1 MVGRYVVPLQ
11 LWVRLCGKISHEP
24 RSLGT
29 MGRRSPSPTS
39 DSWREGGHVEGRHGS
54 DTGQQGHALRRMM
67 DEVVAPMWWR
77 WLKQMRW

>member
-1 MVGRYVVPLQ
+1 MTWQASYRGVGDGRACCMVGRCVVPLQ

-39 DSWREGGHVEGRHGS
+39 DSWRG
-54 DTGQQGHALRRMM
+54 DT
-67 DEVVAPMWWR
+67 WR
-77 WLKQMRW
+77 VGTAVTRVSRAMR